1 MEFLCSCFQKFSW
14 YVSKFPHQC
23 ANSLNAVYLNQR
35 NNYNC
40 ITTWQPPVLNLKHTQ
55 QHISWS
61 KTKDQCIHCFFFAHT
76 KINCTQKNGSK
87 PDHCIS
93 PTTLPLVFFLFSFS
107 HSYPS
112 QSSFFS
118 PSVIPTPPSLLSFL
132 LQSFLPLPVFFLFS
146 FSRSYPSHLLSF
158 LLQSFL
164 PIPSSFF
171 SPSVVPT
178 HPIFFLFPLG
188 RSYPSH
194 LLSFPPRSFLPI
206 PSSFFSPSVVPT
218 HPIFFLFPLGRS
230 YPSHLLSFLLQS
242 FPPIPSSFFSPS
254 VVPTHPIFFL
264 FSFSRSYP
272 SHLLSFLLQSFLPFC
287 TEAHPVFFLPSVFPT
302 LWNVILNP
310 HLSELSCVKEE
321 VDVLGS
327 PSLTIRGRNQR
338 RTWTETLQ
346 SPAALWKK
354 RWLSSV
360 DKAIAEL
367 PSFFPLQSL
376 LPFGL

>member
-61 KTKDQCIHCFFFAHT
+61 KTKDQCIHCFLLAHT

-112 QSSFFS
+112 H
-118 PSVIPTPPSLLSFL
+118 LLSFL
-132 LQSFLPLPVFFLFS
+132 LQSFTPIPSSFFSPSVVPTHPIFFLFS

-188 RSYPSH
+188 H
-194 LLSFPPRSFLPI
+194 
-206 PSSFFSPSVVPT
+206 
-218 HPIFFLFPLGRS
+218 
-230 YPSHLLSFLLQS
+230 
-242 FPPIPSSFFSPS
+242 
-254 VVPTHPIFFL
+254 
-264 FSFSRSYP
+264 SYP
-272 SHLLSFLLQSFLPFC
+272 SHLLSFLLQSFLPL
-287 TEAHPVFFLPSVFPT
+287 PVFFLFSFSHSYHFVPRHTPSSFY
-302 LWNVILNP
+302 
-310 HLSELSCVKEE
+310 
-321 VDVLGS
+321 
-327 PSLTIRGRNQR
+327 
-338 RTWTETLQ
+338 LQ
-346 SPAALWKK
+346 S
-354 RWLSSV
+354 
-360 DKAIAEL
+360 
-367 PSFFPLQSL
+367 F
-376 LPFGL
+376 LPFEM